1 MRKLGRYV
9 SLLLVV
15 SFLFAPAALAQGPDV
30 PELPGD
36 LGGIEGFIEGLIAAI
51 EAFVSGIIGSLPV

>member
-1 MRKLGRYV
+1 MRKLARYV

-15 SFLFAPAALAQGPDV
+15 SFLFAPTALAQGPDV
-30 PELPGD
+30 PEPPGG

-51 EAFVSGIIGSLPV
+51 EGFVAEVIATLPV